1 MTSHPRPGTS
11 QPRLNRLRRH
21 GLLLA
26 AVGLPA
32 LHIVDDNFLQPA
44 PGTSAGDHL
53 ASGLVPLLALALAAI
68 AFVVVRPGLR
78 AFLAMSTG
86 ALCIAVGVPGT
97 YNTLSGS
104 ASGDDYSGILALI
117 AGTALLA
124 AGPVILWRSRR
135 SGPTRRRT
143 VLRRALLALATVPIA
158 IATFALVV
166 FPVGFP
172 YIYVHL
178 GQTKTAPDVGPR
190 AERVTVTTSDSL
202 ELAATYVPSRNGAAV
217 ILFPG
222 ATHVAEARM
231 LARHGY
237 GVLLLEPRGQG
248 ASEGDIVRWA
258 GDRDL
263 HGAVD
268 YLRHRADVDPER
280 IGAIGFSIGGE
291 ILLEAAAQSP
301 ALKAVVSEGAGER
314 VGEVDA
320 SGPGSIILTPMMA
333 VMTAA
338 MTVFQNH
345 APPPPIVDRIGQI
358 APRPVFLIYADPGM
372 GGEATRQPLYY
383 AAAGRPKAMWKVP
396 GADHTGGF
404 EAQPVEYERRVTRF
418 FDRAFGL
425 AAR

>member
-1 MTSHPRPGTS
+1 MA
-11 QPRLNRLRRH
+11 LRR
-21 GLLLA
+21 
-26 AVGLPA
+26 V
-32 LHIVDDNFLQPA
+32 
-44 PGTSAGDHL
+44 
-53 ASGLVPLLALALAAI
+53 LLALAA
-68 AFVVVRPGLR
+68 
-78 AFLAMSTG
+78 
-86 ALCIAVGVPGT
+86 
-97 YNTLSGS
+97 
-104 ASGDDYSGILALI
+104 
-117 AGTALLA
+117 
-124 AGPVILWRSRR
+124 
-135 SGPTRRRT
+135 
-143 VLRRALLALATVPIA
+143 VPIT
-158 IATFALVV
+158 IASFALVV

-172 YIYVHL
+172 YIYVHV
-178 GQTKTAPDVGPR
+178 GQTKTAPDVGAG

-202 ELAATYVPSRNGAAV
+202 ELAATYIPSTNRAAV

-222 ATHVAEARM
+222 ATHVDEATM

-268 YLRHRADVDPER
+268 YLRHREDVDPDR

-301 ALKAVVSEGAGER
+301 SIKAVVSEGAGER

-320 SGPGSIILTPMMA
+320 SGAGSIILTPAMA

-345 APPPPIVDRIGQI
+345 GPPPPIVDRIGRI

-372 GGEATRQPLYY
+372 GGEATRQPRYF
-383 AAAGRPKAMWKVP
+383 AAAGRPKEMWEVP
-396 GADHTGGF
+396 GAGHTGGF
-404 EAQPVEYERRVTRF
+404 EAQPVEYERRVTQF
-418 FDRAFGL
+418 FDRAFGVGTG
-425 AAR
+425 

>member
-1 MTSHPRPGTS
+1 M
-11 QPRLNRLRRH
+11 
-21 GLLLA
+21 
-26 AVGLPA
+26 
-32 LHIVDDNFLQPA
+32 
-44 PGTSAGDHL
+44 
-53 ASGLVPLLALALAAI
+53 
-68 AFVVVRPGLR
+68 
-78 AFLAMSTG
+78 
-86 ALCIAVGVPGT
+86 
-97 YNTLSGS
+97 
-104 ASGDDYSGILALI
+104 
-117 AGTALLA
+117 
-124 AGPVILWRSRR
+124 
-135 SGPTRRRT
+135 
-143 VLRRALLALATVPIA
+143 LRRALLALATVPIA

-178 GQTKTAPDVGPR
+178 GQTKTAPDVGPPGR
-190 AERVTVTTSDSL
+190 AGHRHDGRL
-202 ELAATYVPSRNGAAV
+202 GRELAATYVPSTNGAAV

-248 ASEGDIVRWA
+248 SSEGDIVRWA

-404 EAQPVEYERRVTRF
+404 EAQPAEYERRVTRF